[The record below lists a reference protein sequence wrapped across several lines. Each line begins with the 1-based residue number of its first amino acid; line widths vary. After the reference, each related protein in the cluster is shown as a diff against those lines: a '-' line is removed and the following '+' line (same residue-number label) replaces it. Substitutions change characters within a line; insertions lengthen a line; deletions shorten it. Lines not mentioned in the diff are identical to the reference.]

1 LGHVAIEVVIMA
13 PLLVVQ
19 LFVFPFVATS
29 LTSKWADASRE
40 VTLQE
45 AASQMA
51 STIQQLYLSLNRVEI
66 SEGTITYVL
75 NMPKE
80 IASHSYT
87 AEGSLITTLQPAS
100 TILLLNLTIDDTGNT
115 ATAQASLGP
124 NAEWDEDSSFHSL
137 SPNTTV
143 IVEKDED
150 GTLRFSFG

>member
-13 PLLVVQ
+13 PLLVIQ
-19 LFVFPFVATS
+19 LFVFPLVATT
-29 LTSKWADASRE
+29 LTSNWADASRE

-51 STIQQLYLSLNRVEI
+51 STIQQLYLSLNRAEI
-66 SEGTITYVL
+66 SEGNITYVL
-75 NMPKE
+75 NMPKD

-87 AEGSLITTLQPAS
+87 AEGSLITTLHPAS
-100 TILLLNLTIDDTGNT
+100 TVLLLNVTIDDTGNT

-143 IVEKDED
+143 IVQKDED

>member
-1 LGHVAIEVVIMA
+1 MGHVAIEVVIMA

-51 STIQQLYLSLNRVEI
+51 STIQQLYLSLNRIEI
-66 SEGTITYVL
+66 SEGNITYVL

-80 IASHSYT
+80 IASHPYT
-87 AEGSLITTLQPAS
+87 AKGSLRTTLQPAS
-100 TILLLNLTIDDTGNT
+100 TILFLNLTLDNTGNT

-124 NAEWDEDSSFHSL
+124 NAEWDGGSTFHSL

-143 IVEKDED
+143 IVHKSED
-150 GTLRFSFG
+150 GTLQFSFG

>member
-29 LTSKWADASRE
+29 LTSNWTDASRE

-51 STIQQLYLSLNRVEI
+51 STIQQLYLSLNRLEI
-66 SEGTITYVL
+66 SEGNITYVL
-75 NMPKE
+75 NMPKD

-87 AEGSLITTLQPAS
+87 AVGSLITTLQPAS
-100 TILLLNLTIDDTGNT
+100 TILLLNFTLDNTGNR

-124 NAEWDEDSSFHSL
+124 NAVWNASSSFHSL
-137 SPNTTV
+137 SPNTT
-143 IVEKDED
+143 IVVQKRAD
-150 GTLRFSFG
+150 GTLLFSFG